1 MLEFYK
7 RRQKMGRTYDFETA
21 PSRRGVGAA
30 KWEGMYNAAKV
41 PLSDD
46 IIPFSVADME
56 LHNPPEIVEGLK
68 KHLESMVLGYTMPTD
83 SYFDAVI
90 RYMQKWHSWN
100 IDRDWIV
107 PFSGVV
113 PALFN
118 AVKAL
123 TTPGDGIIIMTPVY
137 YPFYMAIEKTGRK
150 VVENP
155 LTDDGEVFSIDYAD
169 LEEKAKQKENTML
182 ILCNPHNPVGRVWK
196 KDELEKIAEIC
207 LRHNVLVVSDEIH
220 FDLILKGYEHTVFS
234 TLSKE
239 TADNCIVCTSP
250 SKTYNLAGIA
260 CCNIIIQNPELRK
273 KFTDEMDRN
282 GTFSQPLL
290 AYKSCELAYTRCEQW
305 YLQFLDLLE
314 TNKRLTETFIGEH
327 LPMLKVRELQGTY
340 LIWIDCRALRM
351 NKDELERFMQD
362 KALLFLDE
370 GYIFG
375 GAGEGFERINLAC
388 PTKVLEDALHRLK
401 KALVELG

>member
-1 MLEFYK
+1 MEH
-7 RRQKMGRTYDFETA
+7 TYDFETA

-30 KWEGMYNAAKV
+30 KWEGMYSAAKV

-56 LHNPPEIVEGLK
+56 LCNPPEIIEGLK
-68 KHLESMVLGYTMPTD
+68 KHLDHVVLGYTMPTD

-90 RYMQKWHSWN
+90 NYMKKWHQWD

-118 AVKAL
+118 AIKSL
-123 TTPGDGIIIMTPVY
+123 TAPGNGVIIMTPVY

-150 VVENP
+150 VVQNP
-155 LTDDGEVFSIDYAD
+155 MLDDGAIFSIDYAD
-169 LEEKAKQKENTML
+169 LEEKARQKENTML
-182 ILCNPHNPVGRVWK
+182 ILCSPHNPVGRVWR
-196 KDELEKIAEIC
+196 KDELQRIAEIC

-220 FDLILKGYEHTVFS
+220 FDLILKDYEHTVFS
-234 TLSKE
+234 TLSE
-239 TADNCIVCTSP
+239 EIADHCVVCTSP

-260 CCNIIIQNPELRK
+260 CGNIIIKNPELRQ

-282 GTFSQPLL
+282 GTFSQSLL
-290 AYKSCELAYTRCEQW
+290 AYKSCELAYTECEQW
-305 YLQFLDLLE
+305 YAGLLDLLE
-314 TNKRLTETFIGEH
+314 ANKRLTETFIKEQ
-327 LPMLKVRELQGTY
+327 LPQLRVRELQGTY
-340 LIWIDCRALRM
+340 LIWIDCRALGM

-375 GAGEGFERINLAC
+375 DAGEGFERINLAC
-388 PTKVLEDALHRLK
+388 PTKVLESALLRLK
-401 KALVELG
+401 KAVDERA